1 MGMELAGFG
10 TIMGAT
16 SLMRS
21 IGSGIGA
28 AAGALAHASADVKSD
43 KKNADMTDDLA
54 DVQKKQDLEDVN
66 KGEVLQSEM
75 EDIIGE
81 NPDLDMDDAETSF
94 AFGYQPHRKRR
105 CMKKARMPRLQRPHR
120 ILPVV
125 LMHLGARR
133 IL

>member
-28 AAGALAHASADVKSD
+28 AAGALAHASSDAKSD
-43 KKNADMTDDLA
+43 KRNADMMDDLA
-54 DVQKKQDLEDVN
+54 DVQKKKDLEDVN
-66 KGEVLQSEM
+66 KGEELQSEM
-75 EDIIGE
+75 EDIIG
-81 NPDLDMDDAETSF
+81 NHPDLNADDADTSF
-94 AFGYQPHRKRR
+94 AFGYRPTPKEDIHEKSL
-105 CMKKARMPRLQRPHR
+105 MPRQQRPRR

-125 LMHLGARR
+125 LMPSEERR